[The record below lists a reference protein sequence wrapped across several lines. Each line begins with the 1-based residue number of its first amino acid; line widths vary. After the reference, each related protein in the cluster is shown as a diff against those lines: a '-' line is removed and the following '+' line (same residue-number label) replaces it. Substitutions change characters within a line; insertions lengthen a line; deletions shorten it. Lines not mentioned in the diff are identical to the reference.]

1 MTTLPELGPN
11 PMTPL
16 TPEEY
21 TALRHSIAEHGVMV
35 PVLVNQHGRV
45 IDGHYRMTI
54 ARELGIDV
62 PTTTKHYGEASSV
75 GQDLTDEEMVDA
87 LGLNAQRRQL
97 DDYSAGM
104 MNLKL
109 LELYG
114 IESRPGRRPVGQKTT
129 AEIAALAGQSLR
141 TFQRRVSLAKLLSEE
156 QHEEVRDKL
165 VSGEI
170 STRQAIQEVA
180 GPDPEPAIDE
190 LPEAQVLDRD
200 LKVGWQGGPE
210 TDGENV
216 GLGEDTAPSVDLS
229 EDGGG
234 HMGSKPPVFKEFDED
249 LETEHRCPK
258 CGYEWSGSSR

>member
-1 MTTLPELGPN
+1 MSTLPELGPN

-21 TALRHSIAEHGVMV
+21 TALRTSIEEHGVMV

-45 IDGHYRMTI
+45 IDGHYRLTI
-54 ARELGIDV
+54 ANDLGIEA
-62 PTTTKHYGEASSV
+62 PTTAKHYSEASQI
-75 GQDLTDEEMVDA
+75 GEDLTDEEMVDA

-114 IESRPGRRPVGQKTT
+114 VESRPGRRPVGQKTT
-129 AEIAALAGQSLR
+129 SEIAALAGQSLR

-156 QHEEVRDKL
+156 EHVEIRERV
-165 VSGEI
+165 VSGEM
-170 STRQAIQEVA
+170 STRQALQEVA
-180 GPDPEPAIDE
+180 GPDPEPSIE
-190 LPEAQVLDRD
+190 HLPEADVLDEPREP
-200 LKVGWQGGPE
+200 KVGWQGGPE
-210 TDGENV
+210 TDGEGV
-216 GLGEDTAPSVDLS
+216 GVDDVDTAPPAPAQ
-229 EDGGG
+229 
-234 HMGSKPPVFKEFDED
+234 PPVFKEFDED